1 MTNGAQLK
9 YYWAAYTLRRVW
21 VHSLSVL
28 PRFLLSP
35 IITELSHDHSST
47 WSHGAGKNH
56 GFPLF
61 QLGMFLARA
70 LLCSPFQTTLG
81 KRNSNKDKDEFFLW
95 SIVFKKELS
104 RLAKLWIYHSVYIP
118 MLAVGSAPKEQVTE
132 ISSSTV
138 CLGFILEMGWEAQSF
153 KRGWERT
160 CPFTRGRPEGTTSL
174 GWPGRDSPGRV
185 GWIGRRDGSLCLSD
199 SITGHMSQLRISG
212 SWWMGEWMKG
222 WIDKKEIKLASS
234 TGRFS

>member
-1 MTNGAQLK
+1 MERVK
-9 YYWAAYTLRRVW
+9 IAAFLSS
-21 VHSLSVL
+21 SLACFSPERYFAAL
-28 PRFLLSP
+28 FKLL
-35 IITELSHDHSST
+35 
-47 WSHGAGKNH
+47 
-56 GFPLF
+56 
-61 QLGMFLARA
+61 
-70 LLCSPFQTTLG
+70 LG

-104 RLAKLWIYHSVYIP
+104 RPAKLWIYHSVYIP

-138 CLGFILEMGWEAQSF
+138 CLGFILEMGREAQSF

-160 CPFTRGRPEGTTSL
+160 CPSFTRGRAEGTTSL

-212 SWWMGEWMKG
+212 SWWMGGWMKG
-222 WIDKKEIKLASS
+222 WMDKKEITVLWKLASS